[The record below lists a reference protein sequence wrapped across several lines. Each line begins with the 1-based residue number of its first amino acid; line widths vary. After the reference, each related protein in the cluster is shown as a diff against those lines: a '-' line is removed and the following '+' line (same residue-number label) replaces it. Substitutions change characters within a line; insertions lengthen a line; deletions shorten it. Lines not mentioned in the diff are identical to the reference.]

1 MSAAAD
7 AYVWGFPLI
16 SVHRTRLLLCSKHDS
31 GRINH
36 IDNLATPD
44 DKAIVVPNN
53 DTLYSSGWY
62 DLSYGDLVID
72 VPPMDHPDRYWNVMV
87 LDGYTHVAYVC
98 RRHHGVAGTRVTLT
112 LDPDTPPANDDSPV
126 ITLATPTAWVIFRVL
141 VESPDDMVSART
153 LQHRI

>member
-1 MSAAAD
+1 MSAAAE

-62 DLSYGDLVID
+62 DLSYGDLVLSLIHISE
-72 VPPMDHPDRYWNVMV
+72 P
-87 LDGYTHVAYVC
+87 
-98 RRHHGVAGTRVTLT
+98 TR
-112 LDPDTPPANDDSPV
+112 PY
-126 ITLATPTAWVIFRVL
+126 
-141 VESPDDMVSART
+141 
-153 LQHRI
+153 

>member
-1 MSAAAD
+1 MSAAAE

-53 DTLYSSGWY
+53 DTL
-62 DLSYGDLVID
+62 
-72 VPPMDHPDRYWNVMV
+72 
-87 LDGYTHVAYVC
+87 
-98 RRHHGVAGTRVTLT
+98 
-112 LDPDTPPANDDSPV
+112 
-126 ITLATPTAWVIFRVL
+126 
-141 VESPDDMVSART
+141 
-153 LQHRI
+153 